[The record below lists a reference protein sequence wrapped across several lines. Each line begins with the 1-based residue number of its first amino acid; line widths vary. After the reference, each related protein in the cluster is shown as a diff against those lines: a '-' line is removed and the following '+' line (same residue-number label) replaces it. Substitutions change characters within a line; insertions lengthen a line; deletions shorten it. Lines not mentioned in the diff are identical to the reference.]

1 MKIKYVSL
9 INFKESLGKKKII
22 LFGTTYMAKE
32 AVSRF
37 SSEIKDKIAGAV
49 DNDQNRWG
57 EKFCAEN
64 ICVDIY
70 GPEYLKTQNFDE
82 IALLIVSKSYGE
94 IRYQLDHMEELDDLH
109 CYIYPWLLKYADEKE
124 LYKKRILDPY
134 LLRIE
139 RKEDPV
145 YQKIV
150 GKTAKGEAPLLIPG
164 LNVIIS
170 NYCNLAC
177 KECSALM
184 PYFSK
189 KEYIVSNE
197 IIEDLERLF
206 DCIDACA
213 TADVIGGEPL
223 LHPELDKII
232 EFLIEQKKL
241 NQIRIVSNGTVLI
254 KEEWLKIFSHPKVKM
269 VISDYGYIV
278 KMAAL
283 VKQLEVNKINFDIMS
298 NMRWI
303 KTGRPEYMGKS
314 EEDLE
319 GEYYVCDNGLNCKTI
334 MSGKFFGCGRSARL
348 WALRKYNSENDYRD
362 LGDNEE
368 LNREAVWDILN
379 LKRMD
384 ACNYCN
390 IAREEEYVQPGKQID
405 NKEMQSKYT
414 IIEREEYEKLLRG
427 TV

>member
-1 MKIKYVSL
+1 MKIKYASL
-9 INFKESLGKKKII
+9 NAFKESLGEKKVI

-32 AVSRF
+32 AISRF
-37 SSEIKDKIAGAV
+37 SLEIREKIVGAV
-49 DNDQNRWG
+49 DNDKNRWG

-64 ICVDIY
+64 ISVGIY
-70 GPEYLKTQNFDE
+70 GPEYLKTQDFE
-82 IALLIVSKSYGE
+82 KIALLIVSKSYGE
-94 IRYQLDHMEELDDLH
+94 IRYQLDQIAELDNLH

-124 LYKKRILDPY
+124 LYKKRVLEPY
-134 LLRIE
+134 LTRIE
-139 RKEDPV
+139 TKDDHV
-145 YQKIV
+145 YQEIIK
-150 GKTAKGEAPLLIPG
+150 KTAQEERPVLIPG

-189 KEYIVSNE
+189 KEYIRSNE
-197 IIEDLERLF
+197 IIENLESLF
-206 DCIDACA
+206 HCIDACA
-213 TADVIGGEPL
+213 TVDVIGGEPL
-223 LHPELDKII
+223 LHPELDKIA
-232 EFLIEQKKL
+232 EYLIEQKKL
-241 NQIRIVSNGTVLI
+241 NQIRIVTNGTVLI
-254 KEEWLKIFSHPKVKM
+254 KEEWLKIFSHPKVKI
-269 VISDYGYIV
+269 VLSDYGYIV

-283 VKQLEVNKINFDIMS
+283 VNQLEVNKVNFDIMS

-303 KTGRPEYMGKS
+303 KTGQPEYMGKS

-319 GEYYVCDNGLNCKTI
+319 GEYHVCDNGLNCKTI

-348 WALRKYNSENDYRD
+348 WALGKYSSDNDYRD
-362 LGDNEE
+362 LEENDE
-368 LNREAVWDILN
+368 LNRKVVWDILN

-390 IAREEEYVQPGKQID
+390 IAREEEYVQPGQQMRNGEI
-405 NKEMQSKYT
+405 QSKYT

-427 TV
+427 SV